1 MSYKVIAAFKDSD
14 GTEYKPND
22 EYKGSKAKDRIKT
35 LSTKDNDYGYPFIKE
50 VKKKD
55 KKEGDK

>member
-1 MSYKVIAAFKDSD
+1 MYKVIEVFRDKD
-14 GTEYKPND
+14 GTVYEPGD

-35 LSTKDNDYGYPFIKE
+35 LSTKDNDYGYPFIEE